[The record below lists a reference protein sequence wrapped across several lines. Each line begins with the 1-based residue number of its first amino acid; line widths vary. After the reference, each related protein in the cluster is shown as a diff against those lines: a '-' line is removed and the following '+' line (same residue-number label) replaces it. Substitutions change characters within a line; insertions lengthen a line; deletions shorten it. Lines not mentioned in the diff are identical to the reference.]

1 MHPLSLKRGMPCAR
15 AMSQENVEVVR
26 AAGDAVNRGDPEAFV
41 ACLSGEVEWEE
52 IGNVLP
58 DLSGI
63 QRGRAEVRKWFER
76 TIVEPW
82 ESFHSEEK
90 EITAGIHGR
99 VFAEVVAT
107 ARGEAS
113 GIETNL
119 RIWQVFTFADGKIA
133 RRQVFWDRTEALE
146 AAGLPE

>member
-1 MHPLSLKRGMPCAR
+1 
-15 AMSQENVEVVR
+15 MSQENVEVVR

-76 TIVEPW
+76 AIVEPW
-82 ESFHSEEK
+82 ESFHFEEK